1 MTRTTF
7 IWTPGWAGSAD
18 CTIND
23 GRSEGRAHASYIS
36 NAPEDLL
43 NAVTRVVLGARMV
56 KAQFE
61 GDPGAHR
68 WVFHRY
74 GDFVDIDLLLL
85 EDGRRPDSEGQVIWE
100 SRRQGV
106 DAIARA
112 VIDGFDR
119 VAQDLGEEAY
129 RMRWLSP
136 FPRTDLE
143 DLRTAWRDTCP
154 LADAPPADDSLDA
167 PVNP

>member
-1 MTRTTF
+1 MTRTSFT
-7 IWTPGWAGSAD
+7 WTLGWAGSAD
-18 CTIND
+18 CTISD

-36 NAPEDLL
+36 NVPEDLL

-61 GDPGAHR
+61 GEPGGHR
-68 WVFHRY
+68 WIFHRY

-85 EDGRRPDSEGQVIWE
+85 EDWQRPDNEGQVIWE

-106 DAIARA
+106 DSLAKA
-112 VIDGFDR
+112 VIDGFDL
-119 VAQDLGEEAY
+119 VAQDVGEDTY
-129 RMRWLSP
+129 RKKWLSP

-143 DLRTAWRDTCP
+143 DLRTAWRDTFP
-154 LADAPPADDSLDA
+154 LAAAPSVGVILDA
-167 PVNP
+167 PANP